1 MPRDQRRVWAY
12 SLGAVCPQRGTT
24 LALVLDG
31 AGLHIANDLE
41 IPGNISV
48 LRLPPY
54 AAEIN
59 PIENVRDYLRGNKR
73 ANKVFETCD
82 DNVSACC
89 DAWNFFAN
97 DIDRVDSITTRA
109 WAEVNL

>member
-1 MPRDQRRVWAY
+1 MAY

-48 LRLPPY
+48 LRLPTY
-54 AAEIN
+54 APEIN

-97 DIDRVDSITTRA
+97 DTDRVDSITTRA